1 MAKLENSFSQIALDI
16 AKSNASLEQAMND
29 NANVAK
35 QGFNTI
41 GKGISASGEGLKF
54 ALGKLPGAKVYQ
66 KLFRTEG
73 QKQAKELKQANKALA
88 KNLGIPQKKLLKLQ
102 KAANL
107 KEQRAKFNK
116 DLIESVEKMGLE
128 AGDLGKNANKD
139 LKLAMDKD
147 SKKGP
152 SGAKAAEIAGEA
164 RDQADDTL
172 SEQQTQTGLLRQLV
186 GLSEAAESGEKKK
199 GGGFLSSLAS
209 LGKTIMTAVA
219 GLGASLLAATGL
231 PVLKKLIFGGPK
243 KGVPTVGRGPGG
255 RFTALPKKKTGLARV
270 AGAALKGLKFLPV
283 VGLAVTAIS
292 GLWDGFTAG
301 MKEAEN
307 ENSTGMSIAREA
319 TAGVLSGLTFGLV
332 DQETISSG
340 MTNIATS
347 IGGLSDS
354 VGAKLTELGVTQ
366 TFQSAKDSVLAF
378 GSSMSTK
385 IASIE
390 IPTFAEASA
399 SVLNFGTGLATAIGL
414 PIPTFDEAK
423 ASLTAMGNS
432 LTAGFTSIFGEED
445 GSFSFA
451 SVSKGVA
458 GLAGAYFG
466 KIKDIWKSITDLFP
480 TWEKIKEMLPSVGKI
495 TNILSGGWFGGDD
508 AEVKF
513 DPKNFVSRSDVKTL
527 VATAVTKALNEQAM
541 MNKTSAAAAPFMF
554 MQGAQNRTSITTINK
569 PLAMPVVIKEDNM
582 FNPMNWF

>member
-1 MAKLENSFSQIALDI
+1 MSTKIA
-16 AKSNASLEQAMND
+16 
-29 NANVAK
+29 
-35 QGFNTI
+35 
-41 GKGISASGEGLKF
+41 
-54 ALGKLPGAKVYQ
+54 
-66 KLFRTEG
+66 
-73 QKQAKELKQANKALA
+73 
-88 KNLGIPQKKLLKLQ
+88 
-102 KAANL
+102 
-107 KEQRAKFNK
+107 
-116 DLIESVEKMGLE
+116 
-128 AGDLGKNANKD
+128 
-139 LKLAMDKD
+139 
-147 SKKGP
+147 
-152 SGAKAAEIAGEA
+152 
-164 RDQADDTL
+164 
-172 SEQQTQTGLLRQLV
+172 
-186 GLSEAAESGEKKK
+186 
-199 GGGFLSSLAS
+199 
-209 LGKTIMTAVA
+209 
-219 GLGASLLAATGL
+219 
-231 PVLKKLIFGGPK
+231 
-243 KGVPTVGRGPGG
+243 
-255 RFTALPKKKTGLARV
+255 
-270 AGAALKGLKFLPV
+270 
-283 VGLAVTAIS
+283 
-292 GLWDGFTAG
+292 
-301 MKEAEN
+301 
-307 ENSTGMSIAREA
+307 
-319 TAGVLSGLTFGLV
+319 
-332 DQETISSG
+332 
-340 MTNIATS
+340 
-347 IGGLSDS
+347 
-354 VGAKLTELGVTQ
+354 ELGVTQ